1 MNQTERTGAQPCRVA
16 VYCRVSMELELQE
29 GSFERQ
35 RAHYEQL
42 IAANPAM
49 TLVDVYGDKGKSGR
63 SIHAR
68 AAFRRML
75 ADCEAGKIDMIL
87 TKSLSRFAR
96 NMADCLTVVR
106 RLRELRIPVVFEKEG
121 INTMES
127 SGELLLSI
135 MASLAQEESNS
146 IAENMRWSMD
156 RSNARGE
163 PFFRAAY
170 GYTKCGTG
178 RAWGI
183 DADAARRVRCA
194 FDMAAQGRYYREII
208 GALDAMECEAG
219 TGVTWSRKRV
229 AYMLRNVSYMGDC
242 LTNRTF
248 TVYTDRR
255 LQLKNCGERD
265 RYYIEGH
272 HAPLVSRALF
282 ARVQRVM
289 DSGLLHSGHKR
300 RTPEQRALL
309 AERTCGE

>member
-106 RLRELRIPVVFEKEG
+106 RLRELRIPVVFEK
-121 INTMES
+121 
-127 SGELLLSI
+127 
-135 MASLAQEESNS
+135 
-146 IAENMRWSMD
+146 
-156 RSNARGE
+156 
-163 PFFRAAY
+163 
-170 GYTKCGTG
+170 
-178 RAWGI
+178 
-183 DADAARRVRCA
+183 
-194 FDMAAQGRYYREII
+194 
-208 GALDAMECEAG
+208 
-219 TGVTWSRKRV
+219 
-229 AYMLRNVSYMGDC
+229 
-242 LTNRTF
+242 
-248 TVYTDRR
+248 
-255 LQLKNCGERD
+255 
-265 RYYIEGH
+265 
-272 HAPLVSRALF
+272 
-282 ARVQRVM
+282 
-289 DSGLLHSGHKR
+289 
-300 RTPEQRALL
+300 
-309 AERTCGE
+309 